1 MRSNPDYA
9 ELADQL
15 ARLDRRLARIEKTII
30 SSSVGV
36 FSVSEFC
43 RLYLAGGGES
53 TFYDLKKR
61 GEGPRSFKSGFRTL
75 ISREAAQEWVRERE
89 AKAQQPKAPTHNC
102 DKSGN
107 IPLRPSPNRLRPP

>member
-15 ARLDRRLARIEKTII
+15 ARLDRRLARIEKTIT

-53 TFYDLKKR
+53 TFYDLVKR
-61 GEGPRSFKSGFRTL
+61 GEGPRTFKSGCRTL
-75 ISREAAQEWVRERE
+75 ISREAAQDWVRERE
-89 AKAQQPKAPTHNC
+89 ARVQRANATPKRKGSEDVNAAS
-102 DKSGN
+102 SG
-107 IPLRPSPNRLRPP
+107 

>member
-15 ARLDRRLARIEKTII
+15 ARLDRRLARIELTII

-36 FSVSEFC
+36 FSVSEC

-61 GEGPRSFKSGFRTL
+61 GEGPRTFKSGFRTL

-89 AKAQQPKAPTHNC
+89 ATAQQPEAAMNAC

-107 IPLRPSPNRLRPP
+107 IPLRPRPNRSRPP

>member
-1 MRSNPDYA
+1 MRSNPDLA

-15 ARLDRRLARIEKTII
+15 AGLDRRLARIEKTII

-53 TFYDLKKR
+53 TFYDLQKR
-61 GEGPRSFKSGFRTL
+61 GEGPRTFKSGWRTL

-89 AKAQQPKAPTHNC
+89 AKAQQPKASTNTC
-102 DKSGN
+102 GKSGN
-107 IPLRPSPNRLRPP
+107 IRCAVRIRTD